1 MKILNYTF
9 ALLLL
14 TACCLLLI
22 PACRD
27 EGFTT
32 DSDDVL
38 KFTTDTLAFDTV
50 FTQVGSTTEFFKI
63 VNPHNQNIQTDIML
77 AGGESS
83 QFRMNVDGIS
93 GSSFSD
99 ITIEAEDSLYVF
111 VEVTVNP
118 DDNTQPFILEDSILF
133 QTNGNQQKVL
143 LTAYGQNAVFFNNI
157 EICDTTLRD
166 DLPYVFYN
174 VVYVPEDCELN
185 IEEGVRIH
193 MHRNAR
199 FLVEG
204 TLNIN
209 GRVDSMVTFQ
219 GDRLEQFFD
228 DKPAQWFAIEL
239 LRGSQA
245 NVNYAHLK
253 NGIYGFLMGSILTS
267 DFDIGDFTAENAPF
281 LYLNNSIIENC
292 FLSGISGFLSA
303 AIGTNSLIHTCG
315 ENNLQ
320 TSFGGAYGFT
330 HCTFANYGGTV
341 NHRDPIISVS
351 NAIEVPIDEN
361 TLQVITAPTDLSF
374 QNCIIYGIES
384 EELAIAPQLEGGDAI
399 SYLFENCLLRTERNI
414 DTLTFVDCIKNP
426 DPADTLFVDRIE
438 RDYRLHPLSPAI
450 DLGSNSVDFPP
461 LDFDERM
468 RPNGERPDVGCF
480 EFYEE

>member
-1 MKILNYTF
+1 MKLLNYTF
-9 ALLLL
+9 FVVLL
-14 TACCLLLI
+14 AFFGLLLI
-22 PACRD
+22 PACRE

-32 DSDDVL
+32 DAGDAL
-38 KFTTDTLAFDTV
+38 EFTTDTLAFDTV
-50 FTQVGSTTEFFKI
+50 FTTIGSTTEFFKI
-63 VNPHNQNIQTDIML
+63 VNPHGQPIQTDIMM
-77 AGGESS
+77 AGGEFS
-83 QFRMNVDGIS
+83 QFRMNVDGAS
-93 GSSFSD
+93 GLSFSD

-118 DDNTQPFILEDSILF
+118 DDNTQPFILEDSIMF

-143 LTAYGQNAVFFNNI
+143 LTAYGQNAVFFNNV

-174 VVYVPEDCELN
+174 IVYVPEGCELN
-185 IEEGVRIH
+185 IEEGVRVH

-199 FLVEG
+199 FFVEG

-209 GRVDSMVTFQ
+209 GRLDSMVTFE
-219 GDRLEQFFD
+219 GDRLEQYFD
-228 DKPAQWFAIEL
+228 DRSAQWFGIEL

-245 NVNYAHLK
+245 NVNYGHLK

-267 DFDIGDFTAENAPF
+267 DFDIGDFTAANAP
-281 LYLNNSIIENC
+281 LLNLNNSIIENC

-303 AIGTNSLIHTCG
+303 AVGRNSLIHTCG

-320 TSFGGAYGFT
+320 TSFGGAYNFT

-341 NHRDPIISVS
+341 NHRDPILSVS

-361 TLQVITAPTDLSF
+361 TFQVLTAPTELYLG
-374 QNCIIYGIES
+374 NCIVYGIEP
-384 EELAIAPQLEGGDAI
+384 EEIAIAPQLDGGDAI
-399 SYLFENCLLRTERNI
+399 NYSFENCLLRTERNI
-414 DTLTFVDCIKNP
+414 DTLTFIDCLKNP
-426 DPADTLFVDRIE
+426 SFSDTLFVDRAE
-438 RDYRLHPLSPAI
+438 QDYRLHPLSPAI

-461 LDFDERM
+461 IDFNEQI
-468 RPNGERPDVGCF
+468 RPNGEQPDAGCF